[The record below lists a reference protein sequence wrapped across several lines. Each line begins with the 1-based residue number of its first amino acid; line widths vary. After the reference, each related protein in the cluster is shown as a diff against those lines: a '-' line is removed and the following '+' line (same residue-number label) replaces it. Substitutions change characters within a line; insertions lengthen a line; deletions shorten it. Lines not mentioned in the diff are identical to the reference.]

1 MPCRTSADH
10 LPGIQ
15 VEFSPSL
22 SFVDHSPQGCILL
35 PASMNFSV
43 ACAPGITFFP
53 ECSLT
58 CSILLTGWLSF
69 AAFLV
74 LSSSEQPES

>member
-1 MPCRTSADH
+1 MPCSTSADH

-15 VEFSPSL
+15 AKFSTSL

-35 PASMNFSV
+35 PASMNVSV

-53 ECSLT
+53 ECSLI
-58 CSILLTGWLSF
+58 CNIPLTGWLSF

-74 LSSSEQPES
+74 LSNSEQLGS